1 MIYFAGEI
9 KPNKISMPQADISNR
24 TELTILLNKLT
35 ADSKALWGK
44 MNAQNMIEHLA
55 NTVKLTNGKKQAV
68 LKATESEA
76 RSAKEQFIYT
86 DIEMSKGLK
95 SSTMGDNPEPLEFEN
110 LQDAIKNLN
119 EQLNDF
125 EHYFK
130 NNPDAYFIHP
140 RLGFLNH
147 KEWIVLHDKHFTHH
161 FKQFGLIS

>member
-1 MIYFAGEI
+1 
-9 KPNKISMPQADISNR
+9 MPQADISNR

-35 ADSKALWGK
+35 ANSKALWGK

-55 NTVKLTNGKKQAV
+55 NTVKLTNGKKQAI

-86 DIEMSKGLK
+86 EIEMPKGLK

-110 LQDAIKNLN
+110 LQDAIKDLN

-130 NNPDAYFIHP
+130 NNPDACFIHP

-147 KEWIVLHDKHFTHH
+147 KEWIVLHNKHFTHH